1 MAIRQDQYVNEA
13 PDPQDARALQAGLTQ
28 SR

>member
-13 PDPQDARALQAGLTQ
+13 PDPQDAGILVTSLGQ